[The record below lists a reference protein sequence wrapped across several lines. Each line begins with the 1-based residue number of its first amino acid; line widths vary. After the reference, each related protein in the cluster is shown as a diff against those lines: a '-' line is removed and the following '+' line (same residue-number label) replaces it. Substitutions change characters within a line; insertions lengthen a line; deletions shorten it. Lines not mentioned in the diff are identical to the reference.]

1 MIPAENQ
8 KIPARCRSFGTVVE
22 VPKKEVESE
31 VVANE
36 TLSIGIAEFRSG
48 MKLQDLK
55 DAADSA
61 MYNAKNKGRNTIAL
75 AKTS

>member
-1 MIPAENQ
+1 MQ
-8 KIPARCRSFGTVVE
+8 KFWNGCGS
-22 VPKKEVESE
+22 PKKEVESK
-31 VVANE
+31 VVVNE
-36 TLSIGIAEFRSG
+36 TLSIGVAEFRSG

-61 MYNAKNKGRNTIAL
+61 MYNAKNRGRNTIAL